1 MRSTNLA
8 FDHEYLI
15 GKEDRMFNAL
25 TSDYMFKCDNYAVAY
40 LFKEFFLS
48 RLKMCEYSDI
58 TEDCF
63 FPYSKIIFI
72 TCRPQDMIR
81 MKYVANRIPSSIKAN
96 IRIYN
101 EEEEE
106 I

>member
-8 FDHEYLI
+8 FDHAYLYDTDD
-15 GKEDRMFNAL
+15 KMFNML

-40 LFKEFFLS
+40 MFREFFLKK
-48 RLKMCEYSDI
+48 LKMCEYSDI

-63 FPYSKIIFI
+63 WPYSKIIFI
-72 TCRPQDMIR
+72 TCRPQDMLR
-81 MKYVANRIPSSIKAN
+81 MKYVAKNLKSSINAN
-96 IRIYN
+96 VRIYDEN
-101 EEEEE
+101 EEE